1 MKINWKVRLQS
12 YAFWVSL
19 FGLLGLLLPTLFEID
34 LGKYQSIT
42 QAVLGLLVAIGVVTD
57 PTTKGLS
64 DSQQA
69 MGYEVPREDVK

>member
-19 FGLLGLLLPTLFEID
+19 FGLLGLLLPTLFDID
-34 LGKYQSIT
+34 LGKYQAVT

-69 MGYEVPREDVK
+69 LNYDVPKEDK

>member
-19 FGLLGLLLPTLFEID
+19 FALLGLLLPTLFDID
-34 LGKYQSIT
+34 LGKFEAVS

-69 MGYEVPREDVK
+69 LNYDAPKEGE